1 MPYIRATVS
10 PKWRLYANRKCAT
23 DYCFLSASAQT
34 NPLTPMVT
42 ENGYINLSLDA
53 LGTTNSSGYIQ
64 VNKPAN
70 ATVRSAYLIAAS
82 TGFSKVMLSDGDI
95 TIDGASVIWSS
106 TLNSSISSYNHWAD
120 VTSLIKHKLDA
131 SPAGLVDFLITEN
144 NSYSIDGTI
153 LAVIFDDPGQTE
165 LNTIVLFFGA
175 QDVNG
180 DNFYIRYA
188 EPINLADPKL
198 RLDFSLGISYGY
210 QSSSQYSI
218 IEVNGKRLTTSAG
231 GQDDG
236 TASDGALIT
245 VGGIGDVNTNPVD
258 PLATPTNC
266 RDDDELYNLIPFVA
280 HGDTITH
287 VFSQN
292 PSNNDNIFF
301 AALFSSV
308 TSIVG
313 EGILLSP
320 GVDTNLIGVRDTLT
334 AKVQNSF
341 GNPVVGRKVIFE
353 IVSGPHAGI
362 KDSSTT
368 NAMGEAIFTYTGVT
382 TGQDQIIAKMINS
395 SMDTT
400 SSNLAYHFWTKS
412 DTNNPPTTNPVFI
425 TDPNNASPEINWTY
439 SDVDGDPQFQY
450 EVEVWTGPNG
460 TGTNF
465 WDPPVGSG
473 IVSSVIYSGTA
484 LLNGQTYYARVRAND
499 GTVWG
504 KWSEESWIYLPN
516 FSPIANAG
524 PDQEVPVDSSCNAP
538 ITLDASG
545 SKDPDGGTIKY
556 TWNGPGGPWEDSTV
570 VITLPVGTHTIY
582 LIVVDDENSSDTD
595 SVTISVIDTL
605 APIPEIET
613 LPVIHGSCS
622 VTLKAPTAIDNCSG
636 VITGTTDSL
645 TYTTQG
651 TRTVT
656 WTYTDNSGN
665 KSTQTQTV
673 IVKDTIA
680 PIINSSESDTVAII
694 KESANS
700 IDLQIDSASATDNC
714 TKTIIT
720 ASRSDGLPLDTLF
733 FEGITRITWTA
744 CDVNGNCDSV
754 FHEVTVKRNKAP
766 VVTAADT
773 SMLEGEIIT
782 LQITASDPDGT
793 VPVIFMDSCPVPYS
807 FIDHHNGTATVE
819 FRPGCTDHGIYE
831 ISIYGSDG
839 IDTVKDTFTLTIGD
853 VNFDPVFDTTSYYI
867 AWETKEFT
875 ATFRV
880 FDCDGTI
887 PEIRIKNCPHG
898 ASFSDNH
905 DGTATLLWTPDAD
918 DNGYYLIVLEAND
931 DHITIKDTIIIEIKD
946 INAYPPVL
954 TLSTTDTT
962 RPVNQELIIYAR
974 AEDQDGTPP
983 VIKATNLPHG
993 AYFESDNEGNAILKW
1008 TPPDTGVFMITITA
1022 IDLVDS
1028 TSFDSK
1034 LLTIRIT
1041 NDNTSKPVFKPH
1053 HNVEIDQNQ
1062 KLELIVEAL
1071 DPDGTI
1077 PMLSLITKPQ
1087 GANFTDNCNGSG
1099 TITWI
1104 PDCDISGAYAFTAVA
1119 TDGKFYDSLTVT
1131 VTVRDINCAP
1141 VLYKI
1146 SDINAQY
1153 GDPVRFEIDAYDPDN
1168 DSSELY
1174 FSISCDLPGYT
1185 FKTSDDGKVVFG
1197 WYVNCSSGSFPVR
1210 FYVTD
1215 GQLTDST
1222 DIYIHVGKSGSVKI
1236 AGHPQG
1242 AKIYALPSG
1251 CYRGEYLGTDSV
1263 VFSAIPGI
1271 YHFQMQLEGY
1281 RPQNFTCDVKADTT
1295 IMVSHTLKP
1304 VIPIMLAPAETLI
1317 TQKGDLAIDGSFSLA
1332 DINRDGILDISSL
1345 TGNQFTAYYGISS
1358 SSLVFRP
1365 TKSTINDLIKI
1376 INPFH
1381 HLFVDWNN
1389 DRTYDCL
1396 YSDISGNILLVNL
1409 KMLSIDTIV
1418 KATGSRNYPVVYD
1431 VNNDHKKDLIVHSEG
1446 KGLFIYLNTGS
1457 DANPQFQFATECT
1470 DSSGASLIS
1479 LTGAFTIVDIDG
1491 DGSEEFIAR
1500 ENEVLRLFKIKNQFE
1515 SLTLSED
1522 LNCGGSRDATK
1533 SADILMIES
1542 VQGKPALIIRKGDK
1556 LLVYST
1562 RLRGDI
1568 NGDKKVDIRDIS
1580 EISRN
1585 WEIIDSD
1592 LNWNPSCNL
1601 NLSAKGSEIIDIRD
1615 ITKASSCWELQE

>member
-1 MPYIRATVS
+1 MRIVSVLLITVF
-10 PKWRLYANRKCAT
+10 
-23 DYCFLSASAQT
+23 CFLPASAQT

-53 LGTTNSSGYIQ
+53 LGTNNSSGYIQ

-70 ATVRSAYLIAAS
+70 ATVRSAYLVAAS
-82 TGFSKVMLSDGDI
+82 MGATDRILADGDI

-106 TLNSSISSYNHWAD
+106 QVKASISCYNHWAD
-120 VTSLIKHKLDA
+120 VTSLVKTKIDA
-131 SPAGLVDFLITEN
+131 AAAGLIDLQITEN
-144 NSYSIDGTI
+144 ISRDIDGSI
-153 LAVIFDDPGQTE
+153 LAVIFDDPWQTE

-175 QDVNG
+175 QNVYG

-210 QSSSQYSI
+210 QVGGTQQYSI
-218 IEVNGKRLTTSAG
+218 IEVNGMRLTTSAG
-231 GQDDG
+231 GEDDG
-236 TASDGALIT
+236 ESNNGALIT

-258 PLATPTNC
+258 PTVRPTTFT
-266 RDDDELYNLIPFVA
+266 DDDELYNLIPFVA

-287 VFSQN
+287 VFSKN
-292 PSNNDNIFF
+292 PSNDDNIFF

-313 EGILLSP
+313 EGILLIP
-320 GVDTNLIGVRDTLT
+320 DVDTNLIGVRDTLT
-334 AKVQNSF
+334 AKVQNSL
-341 GNPVVGRKVIFE
+341 GNPVGGRKVVFE

-395 SMDTT
+395 SMDST
-400 SSNLAYHFWTKS
+400 SSNLAYHFWTKA

-425 TDPNNASPEINWTY
+425 TNPNSTSPEINWIY
-439 SDVDGDPQFQY
+439 SDVDGDPQIQY

-465 WDPPVGSG
+465 WNPPVGSG
-473 IVSSVIYSGTA
+473 IISSVIYSGT
-484 LLNGQTYYARVRAND
+484 LLVNGQTYYTRVRAND

-504 KWSEESWIYLPN
+504 EWSEESWIYMPNLLPV
-516 FSPIANAG
+516 AQAG
-524 PDQEVPVDSSCNAP
+524 PDQTVPADSSCNAS

-545 SKDPDGGTIKY
+545 SYDPDGGTIQY
-556 TWNGPGGPWEDSTV
+556 TWNGLGGPWKDSTV

-582 LIVVDDENSSDTD
+582 LIVVDDEGSSDTD

-605 APIPEIET
+605 APIPEVET
-613 LPVIHGSCS
+613 LPVIYSSCS
-622 VTLKAPTAIDNCSG
+622 VTLTPPTAVDNCSI

-656 WTYTDNSGN
+656 WAFTDIYGN
-665 KSTQTQTV
+665 TSTQTQTV

-680 PIINSSESDTVAII
+680 PTINLSGSDTVVII
-694 KESANS
+694 KEAANA

-714 TKTIIT
+714 TETIIT
-720 ASRSDGLPLDTLF
+720 ASRSDGLPIDTLF
-733 FEGITRITWTA
+733 FEGITRITWTT
-744 CDVNGNCDSV
+744 CDINGNCDSV
-754 FHEVTVKRNKAP
+754 FQTITVKRNKAP
-766 VVTAADT
+766 VVTTADT
-773 SMLEGEIIT
+773 SMLEGQIIT
-782 LQITASDPDGT
+782 LQITASDSDGT
-793 VPVIFMDSCPVPYS
+793 VPEIFMDSCPVPYS

-831 ISIYGSDG
+831 ISVYGSDG

-875 ATFRV
+875 ATIRV

-887 PEIRIKNCPHG
+887 PEIRIKNSPYG

-905 DGTATLLWTPDAD
+905 DGTATLLWTPDAN
-918 DNGYYLIVLEAND
+918 DNGYYLVILEAD
-931 DHITIKDTIIIEIKD
+931 DGHITVRDTIIIEVKD
-946 INAYPPVL
+946 TNAYPPVL
-954 TLSTTDTT
+954 TLSTIDTT

-983 VIKATNLPHG
+983 VIKATNLPSG
-993 AYFESDNEGNAILKW
+993 AYFKADNEGNAILKW
-1008 TPPDTGVFMITITA
+1008 TPPDTGVFMITLTA
-1022 IDLVDS
+1022 VDLVDS

-1034 LLTIRIT
+1034 LLTIRVT
-1041 NDNTSKPVFKPH
+1041 NDNVSGPVFKTH
-1053 HNVEIDQNQ
+1053 DNVEIDQNQ
-1062 KLELIVEAL
+1062 RMELIVEAL

-1077 PMLSLITKPQ
+1077 PVLSLISKPQ
-1087 GANFTDNCNGSG
+1087 GATFTDNNNGTG
-1099 TITWI
+1099 TISWI
-1104 PDCDISGAYAFTAVA
+1104 PDCDISGTYTFTAVA
-1119 TDGKFYDSLTVT
+1119 TDGKFNDSLTVT

-1141 VLYKI
+1141 VLYRI
-1146 SDINAQY
+1146 PDINAQY
-1153 GDPVRFEIDAYDPDN
+1153 GDPVRVEVNAYDPDN
-1168 DSSELY
+1168 DSSDLF
-1174 FSISCDLPGYT
+1174 FSVSCDLDGYT
-1185 FKTSDDGKVVFG
+1185 FKSTDDGKAVFG
-1197 WYVNCSSGSFPVR
+1197 WYVNQSSGSFPVR

-1215 GQLTDST
+1215 GHLTDST
-1222 DIYIHVGKSGSVKI
+1222 EILIHVNKSGSVKI
-1236 AGHPQG
+1236 TGYPQG
-1242 AKIYALPSG
+1242 VGIYAMPSG
-1251 CYRGEYLGTDSV
+1251 CYRGEYLGKDSV
-1263 VFSAIPGI
+1263 VFSAMPGT
-1271 YHFQMQLEGY
+1271 YHFQMWLEGY
-1281 RPQNFTCDVKADTT
+1281 RTQHFICDLKADTT
-1295 IMVSHTLKP
+1295 LMVSHDLKP
-1304 VIPIMLAPAETLI
+1304 AIPIMLAPAETLI
-1317 TQKGDLAIDGSFSLA
+1317 TQNGKLTIDGSFSLA
-1332 DINRDGILDISSL
+1332 DINRDGLIDISSL
-1345 TGNQFTAYYGISS
+1345 TEDQFTAFYGTNS

-1365 TKSTINDLIKI
+1365 NNVSINSLIKI
-1376 INPFH
+1376 ANPFH

-1389 DRTYDCL
+1389 DRIYDCL
-1396 YSDISGNILLVNL
+1396 YSDISGNILLANL
-1409 KMLSIDTIV
+1409 STSTIDTIV
-1418 KATGSRNYPVVYD
+1418 KVTGSRNYPIVYD
-1431 VNNDHKKDLIVHSEG
+1431 VNNDHKKDLIIHSEG
-1446 KGLFIYLNTGS
+1446 KGLYVYLNSGS

-1470 DSSGASLIS
+1470 DSSGASIIS
-1479 LTGAFTIVDIDG
+1479 MTGAFTIVDIDG
-1491 DGSEEFIAR
+1491 DGSEEFIIK
-1500 ENEVLRLFKIKNQFE
+1500 ENGILRLFKIKAQFE

-1522 LNCGGSRDATK
+1522 LNCTGSRDSSTG
-1533 SADILMIES
+1533 ILMIES
-1542 VQGKPALIIRKGDK
+1542 VHGKPALVMRKGEK

-1580 EISRN
+1580 EISKN
-1585 WEIIDSD
+1585 WEMTDKD

-1601 NLSAKGSEIIDIRD
+1601 NLSVKGSEIIDIRD
-1615 ITKASSCWELQE
+1615 ITKASPCWELQE